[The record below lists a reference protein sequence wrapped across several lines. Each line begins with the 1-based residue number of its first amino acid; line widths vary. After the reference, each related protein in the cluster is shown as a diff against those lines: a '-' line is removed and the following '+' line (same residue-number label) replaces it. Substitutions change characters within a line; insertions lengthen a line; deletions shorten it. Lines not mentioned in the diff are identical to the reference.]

1 MPRRRWAFL
10 VFGLLLGLG
19 YALWPNDGPP
29 PGRKDLDRKRR
40 AAHQRDRSTAR
51 DTPFQD
57 PEEPRSSEEAEA
69 ATDYEEP
76 HRIWCPVE
84 SEDPISDQAEV
95 RSPWGQPRLA
105 GLVVDGQVM
114 LMDPRPRGHALLSV
128 EGLPDTPFSWDEEG
142 CGPIRVGQFATVLG
156 TVQNA
161 FLRGSRR
168 PHVVGCAANT
178 PVDQDGQFELRIAVE
193 PCEIV
198 ARRRDGPLLAVS
210 DPVSIDPRPGEIIE
224 LTLDLPDYRQ
234 AGVGFSFELVA
245 GGLEVVAVHED
256 TPAWDGGLRT
266 GDTIVAVDG
275 ESTEEMRNDDI
286 MATIPGPEGTTVQL
300 TVLRGDEELSIRF
313 RRESLDHALPRG
325 KHHRKSR
332 IERDLEGP

>member
-1 MPRRRWAFL
+1 MRERRWVL
-10 VFGLLLGLG
+10 VMLGLVGLG
-19 YALWPNDGPP
+19 YALWPSDVPRP
-29 PGRKDLDRKRR
+29 ESKDLDRKRR
-40 AAHQRDRSTAR
+40 TAHQRDRPTR
-51 DTPFQD
+51 GTPSQE
-57 PEEPRSSEEAEA
+57 PEEPRSSEAAEV
-69 ATDYEEP
+69 TEDSHEP

-95 RSPWGQPRLA
+95 RSPWGQPRVT
-105 GLVVDGQVM
+105 GRVVDGKVM
-114 LMDPRPRGHALLSV
+114 LLDSRSRGHALLSV
-128 EGLPDTPFSWDEEG
+128 EGLPDTPFSWDEDG

-210 DPVSIDPRPGEIIE
+210 DPVSIDPHPGETIE

-313 RRESLDHALPRG
+313 QRESLDHALPRG